1 VTTEP
6 DAGRDSQDYKPAPA
20 YRPAEERNPSRR
32 DSVSA
37 EATSGPAGTA
47 VSRGWHGWRGWRH
60 SRPFWGGLLVILG
73 GTVTILTERAPLP
86 LVVHIGIQSAA
97 GLLVPIILV
106 LCGLLLWFNAAQRMF
121 YGIVAILLALGTF
134 VTSNLGG
141 FFIGMILGL
150 VGGSLAFAWEPRD
163 GPPAPRTVKRSPSP
177 PRPVKRPPS
186 PPPRL
191 VKRPPPQLPPSGIT
205 LILGGSE
212 AEPEAD
218 SPGEDTLDLP
228 EVDRPGQDR
237 NDGPGRET
245 KSAAPRHPPT

>member
-1 VTTEP
+1 
-6 DAGRDSQDYKPAPA
+6 
-20 YRPAEERNPSRR
+20 
-32 DSVSA
+32 
-37 EATSGPAGTA
+37 
-47 VSRGWHGWRGWRH
+47 
-60 SRPFWGGLLVILG
+60 
-73 GTVTILTERAPLP
+73 VTILTERAPLP
-86 LVVHIGIQSAA
+86 LVVHIGIQSTF

-134 VTSNLGG
+134 ITSNLGG

-150 VGGSLAFAWEPRD
+150 VGGSLAFAWDPSD
-163 GPPAPRTVKRSPSP
+163 GPPAPPTVKRSPSP
-177 PRPVKRPPS
+177 PRPVKRPPR
-186 PPPRL
+186 PPPRV

-212 AEPEAD
+212 TEPEAD

-237 NDGPGRET
+237 NDGRGQET
-245 KSAAPRHPPT
+245 KSAMPRHPPA